1 MKTLL
6 MIAVLSCS
14 LANAQTAKVVEL
26 PKHEA
31 EQAKQ
36 LYEAKVAA
44 DKAWDDFNVK
54 LKTTHTSFWDIEFS
68 DDFRFIVPKPS
79 TLPNWSIGGTTTIC
93 PYVSNPAQ
101 LYMNPTGDMTMQ
113 IQR

>member
-1 MKTLL
+1 MKTLM

-36 LYEAKVAA
+36 LYKAKVAA

-54 LKTTHTSFWDIEFS
+54 LKTAHKSFWDIEFS

-79 TLPNWSIGGTTTIC
+79 TLPNWSTGGVTTMC
-93 PYVSNPAQ
+93 PSVSNSAQ
-101 LYMNPTGDMTMQ
+101 FLMNPMSSES
-113 IQR
+113 ILH